1 MRISPYSLSKSSHV
15 RVVILCFL
23 GFLPF
28 SGVQASR
35 ASSNAQTNTQVSS
48 SAIWNEDIIN
58 VPLSSSIF
66 KNDKKES
73 FRRVIQARL
82 FHQGAWTLPGVAQTP
97 LSIGRTLASL
107 RPTFVTGL
115 IRVPDYG
122 GISNAEIEAFKVVRS
137 AVNSLNKGCQFDLVV
152 NAGDE
157 SFGSVFV
164 EHLKQINSKIRPDA
178 WTFLVRPNDKEVN
191 ALVLAKGIS
200 YAHSCG
206 QIVGFEGPLSLIPQ
220 GVDFIVM
227 RAWDFKA
234 NKSTIEALHEK
245 YAVPV
250 IVELPTTFGKSSP
263 PEVVSYVKSP
273 RGSERASIVT
283 QLAEDQSVL
292 GYRFA
297 YPLIYPL
304 YPNSHSFDAT
314 KDSILFVTIRALM
327 AKFN

>member
-152 NAGDE
+152 NAGDC
-157 SFGSVFV
+157 
-164 EHLKQINSKIRPDA
+164 LLY
-178 WTFLVRPNDKEVN
+178 T
-191 ALVLAKGIS
+191 
-200 YAHSCG
+200 
-206 QIVGFEGPLSLIPQ
+206 
-220 GVDFIVM
+220 
-227 RAWDFKA
+227 
-234 NKSTIEALHEK
+234 
-245 YAVPV
+245 
-250 IVELPTTFGKSSP
+250 SP
-263 PEVVSYVKSP
+263 SP
-273 RGSERASIVT
+273 R
-283 QLAEDQSVL
+283 
-292 GYRFA
+292 
-297 YPLIYPL
+297 
-304 YPNSHSFDAT
+304 
-314 KDSILFVTIRALM
+314 DS
-327 AKFN
+327 